1 MTSRRTPADSPES
14 LELQLEQLLR
24 PVRPSPRLVQA
35 MQNRLRVTPS
45 IRLQEKPPQV
55 RRSLLILGGVLSAS
69 LLLLTGVRALFYLVN
84 RARA

>member
-1 MTSRRTPADSPES
+1 MTSRRNPADSPES

-69 LLLLTGVRALFYLVN
+69 LLLLTGVRAIFYLVN

>member
-1 MTSRRTPADSPES
+1 MTSRRNPADSPES

-24 PVRPSPRLVQA
+24 PVRPSPRLVQT

-45 IRLQEKPPQV
+45 VRLQEKPPHV

-69 LLLLTGVRALFYLVN
+69 LLLLTGVRAIFYLVN